1 MMASL
6 MIHAAIES
14 KKLPDA
20 SNNYGLIRNNRK
32 ITLKQSPG
40 MNILIVK
47 TSAIGD
53 VIQTLPALNA
63 LRKHYPGAHITW
75 LVEEAAA
82 DIISGHPALDRI
94 LVSKRKRWSKELLG
108 LSGMSAVKEIYRF
121 IKQLRDTKYDLV
133 IDFQSL
139 LKSSVWIALTRAKR
153 KVGFGQGME
162 HAEHSYIFLNERI
175 PPVNMNHHAV
185 LRDLMLLEALGIDSK
200 EIIFNFPIHD
210 QARKQVDN
218 LLALHGIIEKVLLI
232 AINPVAK
239 WETKLWSNRKFAE
252 LADRLIEQYLAQV
265 IFTGD
270 AGDRKTIAD
279 IMSHMNRKAVN
290 LSGET
295 SLKTL
300 AALYAKADLVIST
313 DTGPMHMA
321 AAVGTPVVALFG
333 PTAPWRTGP
342 FGEAHQIIRTGT
354 ACSPCFK
361 RQCPTLDCM
370 QQIRVE
376 DVLEG
381 VQRLRISN
389 RNANWTSPSS
399 S

>member
-1 MMASL
+1 MESL
-6 MIHAAIES
+6 IIHAAIKP
-14 KKLPDA
+14 KKFPNPL
-20 SNNYGLIRNNRK
+20 NNYSLIINNGEVNP
-32 ITLKQSPG
+32 KQSPG

-63 LRKHYPGAHITW
+63 LRKHYPDAHITW

-82 DIISGHPALDRI
+82 DIIKDHPSLDRI
-94 LVSKRKRWSKELLG
+94 LVSKRKRWSKALLG
-108 LSGMSAVKEIYRF
+108 LSGLSAVKEIYRF
-121 IKQLRDTKYDLV
+121 IKQLRDTEYDLL

-139 LKSSVWIALTRAKR
+139 LKSSIWIALTRAKR
-153 KVGFGQGME
+153 KVGYGPGMD

-175 PPVNMNHHAV
+175 SPVDMNHHAV
-185 LRDLMLLEALGIDSK
+185 LRDLLLLKGLGIDSK
-200 EIIFNFPIHD
+200 EIIFNLSIHD
-210 QARKQVDN
+210 RARKQAND
-218 LLALHGIIEKVLLI
+218 LLALHGIIETVFLI

-239 WETKLWSNRKFAE
+239 WETKLWSNRNFAE
-252 LADRLIEQYLAQV
+252 LADRLIEQYSAQI
-265 IFTGD
+265 IFTGN
-270 AGDRKTIAD
+270 AEDRKIIAG
-279 IMSHMNRKAVN
+279 ILGHMNKKAFD

-300 AALYAKADLVIST
+300 AALYEKADLVIST
-313 DTGPMHMA
+313 DTGPMHIA

-342 FGEAHQIIRTGT
+342 FGDAHQIIRTGIV
-354 ACSPCFK
+354 CSPCFK

-370 QQIRVE
+370 KQIRVE

-381 VQRLRISN
+381 VQRLR
-389 RNANWTSPSS
+389 
-399 S
+399 